1 MLHLLFYKQA
11 FPNLSN
17 LKQADINHDF
27 KKYIIFLEVCIR
39 KLNLTLNKL
48 RLIEKSGNISDYKS
62 MSNK

>member
-27 KKYIIFLEVCIR
+27 KKYIIFLELCIR
-39 KLNLTLNKL
+39 KLNLTLNEL